1 MEHILFKT
9 KHTEWNLLHSKKKKG
24 IRLIMMAGPILAK
37 KMRKKKPVLFLGHI
51 FRTAPI

>member
-24 IRLIMMAGPILAK
+24 IRLIMMAGPISAK
-37 KMRKKKPVLFLGHI
+37 RMRKKSCTFAGSY
-51 FRTAPI
+51 FRTAPV